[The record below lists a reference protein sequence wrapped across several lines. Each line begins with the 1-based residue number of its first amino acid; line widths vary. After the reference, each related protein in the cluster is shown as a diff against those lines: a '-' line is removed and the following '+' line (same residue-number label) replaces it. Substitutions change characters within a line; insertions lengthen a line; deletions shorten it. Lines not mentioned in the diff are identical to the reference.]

1 MWLSCKNKGL
11 HLFSDL
17 AHGLIQV
24 NRCYF
29 YTRTEATFPPGGLMK
44 PATVIGIALI
54 ILGIVALAYRGIT
67 YTQREKIVDIGPLQA
82 TAEREKTIPLPPI
95 LGGLSLVGGIVLVI
109 VGSKSRS

>member
-1 MWLSCKNKGL
+1 MK
-11 HLFSDL
+11 
-17 AHGLIQV
+17 A
-24 NRCYF
+24 
-29 YTRTEATFPPGGLMK
+29 ATI
-44 PATVIGIALI
+44 IGMALI

-82 TAEREKTIPLPPI
+82 TADREKTIPLPPI

>member
-1 MWLSCKNKGL
+1 M
-11 HLFSDL
+11 
-17 AHGLIQV
+17 AHGLIQLKHCCQKAAWEGSILTNYGLWV
-24 NRCYF
+24 S
-29 YTRTEATFPPGGLMK
+29 TEVTFQSRGGVMKAATI
-44 PATVIGIALI
+44 IGIALI

-82 TAEREKTIPLPPI
+82 TTDREKTIPLPPI

>member
-1 MWLSCKNKGL
+1 
-11 HLFSDL
+11 
-17 AHGLIQV
+17 
-24 NRCYF
+24 
-29 YTRTEATFPPGGLMK
+29 MK
-44 PATVIGIALI
+44 PATIIGIALI

-82 TAEREKTIPLPPI
+82 TADREKTIPLPPI